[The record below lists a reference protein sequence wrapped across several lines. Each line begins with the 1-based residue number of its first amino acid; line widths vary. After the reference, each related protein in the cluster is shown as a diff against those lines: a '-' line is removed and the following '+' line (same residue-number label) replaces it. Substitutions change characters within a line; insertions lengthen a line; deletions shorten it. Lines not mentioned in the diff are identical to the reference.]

1 MSDATT
7 HAPNDPGNFQDL
19 KSKSLAGIGSLLRR
33 QVFVY
38 GFFFLGN
45 IVLARILVPQLFG
58 IYAIVSFVVQFF
70 STFSDVGIG
79 AALIQKKDKLNNE
92 ELSTLFWLQQMLVFI
107 VVILVFLTAPLVL
120 RIYTT
125 IPPESVWFIRVMA
138 LSFLFTSLKTV
149 PAILMERAINFNKV
163 AWVDILESAAF
174 QVTAISLAFAGFGVW
189 SFIVAALIQSVL
201 GVILIYSLSSW
212 RPSFQYNFKSAR
224 SLIGFGLPYQG
235 NTILSFVKDA
245 VTPLFVGVYAG
256 AAAVGYVNWAR
267 SLAFAPLML
276 SQSFGRVAFPAYA
289 RLQHDKVLLQDAV
302 ERSIRMMT
310 LIMFPITT
318 MLFALGPEITHVIF
332 TDKWKP
338 GLLAFY
344 FYCTAPFI
352 IGIML
357 PLYSAILSL
366 GKSNILLK
374 MASLLLI
381 LEWGLGVPF
390 VLKFGFNG
398 ISFNQPIISL
408 IFFFIYKHILSE
420 DKMHVAVF
428 KNIYSQFIA
437 ALLSGVLVKAV
448 MIMLIAS
455 VVTLIAL
462 FAIGGIFYV
471 IFIFFLKKDMMIEVI
486 QYIKEIIGIRQGNY
500 EKNPIS

>member
-1 MSDATT
+1 MSDENT
-7 HAPNDPGNFQDL
+7 HSTNDPGNFQDL

-33 QVFVY
+33 QIFVY

-45 IVLARILVPQLFG
+45 IVLARILLPQLFG

-92 ELSTLFWLQQMLVFI
+92 ELSTIFWLQQVLVFI
-107 VVILVFLTAPLVL
+107 VFILVFLAAPLVL

-149 PAILMERAINFNKV
+149 PAILMERAIDFNKV
-163 AWVDILESAAF
+163 AWVDISESAVF
-174 QVTAISLAFAGFGVW
+174 QVTAISLALTGFGVW
-189 SFIVAALIQSVL
+189 SFIVAALFQSVV

-212 RPSFQYNFKSAR
+212 RPSLVYNFNSAR
-224 SLIGFGLPYQG
+224 NLIGFGLPYQG
-235 NTILSFVKDA
+235 NTILSFIKDA
-245 VTPLFVGVYAG
+245 VTPLFVGAYAG
-256 AAAVGYVNWAR
+256 AAAVGYVNWGR
-267 SLAFAPLML
+267 NLAFAPLML

-289 RLQHDKVLLQDAV
+289 RLQHDKMLLQDAV

-310 LIMFPITT
+310 LIMFPITA

-332 TDKWKP
+332 TDKWRP
-338 GLLAFY
+338 GLLSFY
-344 FYCTAPFI
+344 FYCTSPFI

-366 GKSNILLK
+366 GKSNLLLK
-374 MASLLLI
+374 MSSVLLV

-390 VLKFGFNG
+390 VLMFGYNG
-398 ISFNQPIISL
+398 ISFSQPIIAV
-408 IFFFIYKHILSE
+408 IFYFVYKHILSE
-420 DKMHVAVF
+420 DLLHVSVIQ
-428 KNIYSQFIA
+428 NVYSQLMA
-437 ALLSGVLVKAV
+437 AVLCGIVVK
-448 MIMLIAS
+448 IMMSMLTAS
-455 VVTLIAL
+455 IITLPTLFVT
-462 FAIGGIFYV
+462 GSIFYV
-471 IFIFFLKKDMMIEVI
+471 LLIYFIKKEMLIEVV
-486 QYIKEIIGIRQGNY
+486 QYIREIIGGRQPNY
-500 EKNPIS
+500 EKSPTG

>member
-1 MSDATT
+1 MSNENT
-7 HAPNDPGNFQDL
+7 HSPNEPGNLQDL

-33 QVFVY
+33 QIFVY
-38 GFFFLGN
+38 VFFFLGN

-58 IYAIVSFVVQFF
+58 IYAIVAFVVQFF

-79 AALIQKKDKLNNE
+79 AALIQKKEKLNNE
-92 ELSTLFWLQQMLVFI
+92 ELSTIFWLQQILVFI
-107 VVILVFLTAPLVL
+107 VVILVYLSAPLVL

-125 IPPESVWFIRVMA
+125 MPPESVWFIRVMA

-149 PAILMERAINFNKV
+149 PAILMERAIDFNKV
-163 AWVDILESAAF
+163 AWVDISESAVF
-174 QVTAISLAFAGFGVW
+174 QVTAIFLALRGCGVW
-189 SFIVAALIQSVL
+189 SFIMAALIQSVA

-212 RPSFQYNFKSAR
+212 RPSFQYNFNSAR
-224 SLIGFGLPYQG
+224 GLIGFGLPYQG
-235 NTILSFVKDA
+235 NTILSFIKDA
-245 VTPLFVGVYAG
+245 VTPLFVGAYAG

-267 SLAFAPLML
+267 NLAFAPLML

-289 RLQHDKVLLQDAV
+289 RLQHDKILLQDAV

-332 TDKWKP
+332 TDKWRP
-338 GLLAFY
+338 GLPAFY
-344 FYCTAPFI
+344 FYCTSPFI

-390 VLKFGFNG
+390 VLTFGYNG
-398 ISFNQPIISL
+398 ISFSQPIIAV
-408 IFFFIYKHILSE
+408 IFYFVYRHILSE
-420 DKMHVAVF
+420 DMMRVSVI
-428 KNIYSQFIA
+428 KNVHSQFIA
-437 ALLSGVLVKAV
+437 AVLSGIIVKIMISMLNANIVSLISSFAAGSILYVLIINFAKKE
-448 MIMLIAS
+448 MLIE
-455 VVTLIAL
+455 VV
-462 FAIGGIFYV
+462 
-471 IFIFFLKKDMMIEVI
+471 
-486 QYIKEIIGIRQGNY
+486 QYIKEIIGGQTD
-500 EKNPIS
+500 EL

>member
-1 MSDATT
+1 MHDESRHSPD
-7 HAPNDPGNFQDL
+7 DPDYFQDL

-33 QVFVY
+33 QIFVY

-58 IYAIVSFVVQFF
+58 IYAIVAFVVQFF

-79 AALIQKKDKLNNE
+79 AALIQKKDKLNSE
-92 ELSTLFWLQQMLVFI
+92 ELSTIFWLQQILVFI
-107 VVILVFLTAPLVL
+107 VVILVYLAAPLVL

-125 IPPESVWFIRVMA
+125 MPPESVWLIRVMA

-149 PAILMERAINFNKV
+149 PAILMERAIDFNKV
-163 AWVDILESAAF
+163 AWVDISESAAF
-174 QVTAISLAFAGFGVW
+174 QVTAISLALTGFGVW
-189 SFIVAALIQSVL
+189 SFIVAALIQSVI

-212 RPSFQYNFKSAR
+212 RPSFQYNFDAAR
-224 SLIGFGLPYQG
+224 GLIGFGLPYQG
-235 NTILSFVKDA
+235 NTILSFIKDA
-245 VTPLFVGVYAG
+245 VTPLFVGAYAG

-267 SLAFAPLML
+267 NLAFSPLML

-289 RLQHDKVLLQDAV
+289 RLQHDKILLQDAV

-318 MLFALGPEITHVIF
+318 TLFALGPEITHVIF
-332 TDKWKP
+332 TDKWRP

-344 FYCTAPFI
+344 FYCTSPCI

-374 MASLLLI
+374 MASLLLV

-390 VLKFGFNG
+390 VLTFGYNG
-398 ISFNQPIISL
+398 ISFSQPIIGV
-408 IFFFIYKHILSE
+408 IFYFIYKHILSE
-420 DKMHVAVF
+420 DMMHVSVI
-428 KNIYSQFIA
+428 KNIYSQSMA
-437 ALLSGVLVKAV
+437 AVLSGIVVKI
-448 MIMLIAS
+448 MISMLTASIVSLIAS
-455 VVTLIAL
+455 FIAGSILYVLIL
-462 FAIGGIFYV
+462 YLI
-471 IFIFFLKKDMMIEVI
+471 KKEILLEVE
-486 QYIKEIIGIRQGNY
+486 QYIKEIIGGRQTNY
-500 EKNPIS
+500 EKSPTR

>member
-1 MSDATT
+1 MSDESK
-7 HAPNDPGNFQDL
+7 HSPDDPGNFQDL

-33 QVFVY
+33 QIFVY
-38 GFFFLGN
+38 CFFFLGN
-45 IVLARILVPQLFG
+45 IILARILVPQLFG

-79 AALIQKKDKLNNE
+79 AALIQKKDKLDNE
-92 ELSTLFWLQQMLVFI
+92 ELSTIFWLQQILVFI
-107 VVILVFLTAPLVL
+107 VVILVFLAAPLVL

-125 IPPESVWFIRVMA
+125 MPPESVWLIRVMA

-149 PAILMERAINFNKV
+149 PVILMERAIDFNKV
-163 AWVDILESAAF
+163 AWVDISESAVF
-174 QVTAISLAFAGFGVW
+174 QVTVIFLALTGYGVW
-189 SFIVAALIQSVL
+189 SFIMAALIQSVL
-201 GVILIYSLSSW
+201 GAILIYSLSSW
-212 RPSFQYNFKSAR
+212 RPSFQYNFISAR
-224 SLIGFGLPYQG
+224 GLIGFGLPYQG
-235 NTILSFVKDA
+235 NTILSFIKDA
-245 VTPLFVGVYAG
+245 VTPLFVGAYAG

-267 SLAFAPLML
+267 NLAFAPLML

-289 RLQHDKVLLQDAV
+289 RLQHDKILLQDAV

-332 TDKWKP
+332 TDKWRP

-344 FYCTAPFI
+344 FYCTSPFI

-390 VLKFGFNG
+390 VLKFGYNG
-398 ISFNQPIISL
+398 ISFSQPIIA
-408 IFFFIYKHILSE
+408 ITFFSVYRHILSE
-420 DKMHVAVF
+420 DMIHVSVI
-428 KNIYSQFIA
+428 KNVYSQFMA
-437 ALLSGVLVKAV
+437 AVLSGIVVKIV
-448 MIMLIAS
+448 MSMLTAS
-455 VVTLIAL
+455 IVSLIAL
-462 FAIGGIFYV
+462 FMTGSVFYV
-471 IFIFFLKKDMMIEVI
+471 FIISLIRKEMLIEVV
-486 QYIKEIIGIRQGNY
+486 QYIKEIIGGRQTNY
-500 EKNPIS
+500 GESPTS

>member
-1 MSDATT
+1 MIDKNT
-7 HAPNDPGNFQDL
+7 HAPNDPDNFQDL

-33 QVFVY
+33 QIFVY

-79 AALIQKKDKLNNE
+79 AALIQKKEKLNNE
-92 ELSTLFWLQQMLVFI
+92 ELSTLFWLQQMMVFI
-107 VVILVFLTAPLVL
+107 VVILVFLAAPLVL

-125 IPPESVWFIRVMA
+125 MPPESVWFIRVMA

-149 PAILMERAINFNKV
+149 PAILMERAIDFNKV
-163 AWVDILESAAF
+163 AWVDISESAAF
-174 QVTAISLAFAGFGVW
+174 QVTAISLALAGFGVW

-201 GVILIYSLSSW
+201 GVILIYSLSTW
-212 RPSFQYNFKSAR
+212 RPSFQYNFNSAR

-235 NTILSFVKDA
+235 NTILSFIKDA
-245 VTPLFVGVYAG
+245 VTPLFVGAYAG
-256 AAAVGYVNWAR
+256 ASAVGYVNWAR
-267 SLAFAPLML
+267 NLAFAPLML

-289 RLQHDKVLLQDAV
+289 RLQHDNIILQDAV

-332 TDKWKP
+332 TDKWRP

-344 FYCTAPFI
+344 FYCTSPFI

-366 GKSNILLK
+366 GKSNLLLK
-374 MASLLLI
+374 MASLLLV

-390 VLKFGFNG
+390 VLTFGYNG
-398 ISFNQPIISL
+398 ISFSQPIIAV
-408 IFFFIYKHILSE
+408 IFYFVYRHILAE
-420 DKMHVAVF
+420 DMIRVAVI
-428 KNIYSQFIA
+428 KNVYSQFMA
-437 ALLSGVLVKAV
+437 AVLSGIVVKI
-448 MIMLIAS
+448 MISMLIAS
-455 VVTLIAL
+455 IITITASFVAGSILYILIIYLIKKETLIEVGQYL
-462 FAIGGIFYV
+462 KQIIGG
-471 IFIFFLKKDMMIEVI
+471 
-486 QYIKEIIGIRQGNY
+486 RQINY
-500 EKNPIS
+500 EKSPTG

>member
-125 IPPESVWFIRVMA
+125 MPPESVWFIRVMA

-149 PAILMERAINFNKV
+149 PAILMERAIDFNKV
-163 AWVDILESAAF
+163 AWVDISESAAF

-189 SFIVAALIQSVL
+189 SFIVAALIQSIL
-201 GVILIYSLSSW
+201 GVILIYSLSPW
-212 RPSFQYNFKSAR
+212 RPSLQYNFNAAR
-224 SLIGFGLPYQG
+224 GLIGFGLPYQG
-235 NTILSFVKDA
+235 NTILSFIKDA
-245 VTPLFVGVYAG
+245 VTPLFVGAYAG

-267 SLAFAPLML
+267 NLAFAPLML

-289 RLQHDKVLLQDAV
+289 RLQYDKILLQDAV

-310 LIMFPITT
+310 LIMFPITA

-332 TDKWKP
+332 TDKWRP

-344 FYCTAPFI
+344 FYCTSPFI

-374 MASLLLI
+374 MASLLLV

-390 VLKFGFNG
+390 VLAFGYNG
-398 ISFNQPIISL
+398 ISFSQPIIAV
-408 IFFFIYKHILSE
+408 IFYFVYRHILSE
-420 DKMHVAVF
+420 DMMHVSVI
-428 KNIYSQFIA
+428 KNIHSQFMA
-437 ALLSGVLVKAV
+437 AVLSGIVVKIMMSMLMAGIITITASFVAGSILYVLIIYFIKKDILIEVVQYLKA
-448 MIMLIAS
+448 I
-455 VVTLIAL
+455 
-462 FAIGGIFYV
+462 IGG
-471 IFIFFLKKDMMIEVI
+471 
-486 QYIKEIIGIRQGNY
+486 RQINY
-500 EKNPIS
+500 EKSPTN